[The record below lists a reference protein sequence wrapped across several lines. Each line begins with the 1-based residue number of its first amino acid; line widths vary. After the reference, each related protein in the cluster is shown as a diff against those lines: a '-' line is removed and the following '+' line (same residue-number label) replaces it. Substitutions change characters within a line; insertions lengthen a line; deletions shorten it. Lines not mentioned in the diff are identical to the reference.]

1 MALSRSMS
9 SAIAGLRAH
18 QTAMDVVGNNIA
30 NVNTYGFKA
39 STTMFRDVMYQTLA
53 AGSGGQAGVSGGT
66 NPSQVGYGA
75 NASAVEVNM
84 GRAGMAATNN
94 DTDCYIDGEG
104 YYVVANGM
112 AKDTDGNSVPTG
124 YVYTRVGDNLRFDSN
139 GYLVDGAGN
148 YICGV
153 NNGDGVAADL
163 TKTGDDVKLD
173 MTGTET
179 APFKPVPIHYDPA
192 NDNGDDSGKAVTLGS
207 ISIGK
212 DGTITAER
220 DGSSVV
226 VGRIGIASFTNPAGL
241 TAVGNSYYSAESG
254 NTGTPVYG
262 KPGDNSTGT
271 LVTGALEASGTDLAT
286 EFSNM
291 IQFERGFQANTKIVT
306 VNDEMLQT
314 LVNMKN

>member
-1 MALSRSMS
+1 MS

-84 GRAGMAATNN
+84 GRSGMAATNN

-104 YYVVANGM
+104 YYVVANGPLTSG
-112 AKDTDGNSVPTG
+112 KPSG

-153 NNGDGVAADL
+153 NNGAAATADSSL
-163 TKTGDDVKLD
+163 GATATTD
-173 MTGTET
+173 MATMPNPPI
-179 APFKPVPIHYDPA
+179 AIHYA
-192 NDNGDDSGKAVTLGS
+192 TKDSDGKAVTLGS

-212 DGTITAER
+212 DGTITAEK

-271 LVTGALEASGTDLAT
+271 IVTGALEASGTDLAT

>member
-1 MALSRSMS
+1 MS

-153 NNGDGVAADL
+153 NNGDGATADL

-173 MTGTET
+173 MTGTDT
-179 APFKPVPIHYDPA
+179 SPFKPVPICYPLTQKDA
-192 NDNGDDSGKAVTLGS
+192 DDNDVPVTLGS

-212 DGTITAER
+212 DGTITAEK

-226 VGRIGIASFTNPAGL
+226 VGRIAVASFTNPAGL